1 MIIESFRKFLKNN
14 VKKNSIFFGQ
24 NITFG
29 SRISGLTTG
38 IENIK
43 NVKIY
48 NTQNSEATLIGF
60 GLGLM
65 LKNKFAIYFAKQLDF
80 LLLGM
85 DQIVNTYN
93 YVQFKNKI
101 GSFSIITYIVDSG
114 FEGPQSRLHA
124 LQELSSLSFVNCRYL
139 IFPDDINV
147 SLKQIKKKNFNIFC
161 LSQKNFKNKNSPKL
175 VKHFKNQN
183 IFQYKKG
190 KKGTVI
196 SLGFSSYEAYNYIKK
211 NNLDVDFF
219 VITDP
224 TANIKKNLIDKII
237 CKKFVYLFDDTR
249 SKIKNSENIFKDIL
263 LHDSKIKVKTFYR
276 NENKNKLLVND
287 DKYISQ

>member
-1 MIIESFRKFLKNN
+1 MIIESFRKILKNN
-14 VKKNSIFFGQ
+14 VKKNSTFFGQ

-29 SRISGLTTG
+29 SRISGLTMG

-93 YVQFKNKI
+93 YIQFKNKI

-124 LQELSSLSFVNCRYL
+124 LQEISSLSFVNCRYL
-139 IFPDDINV
+139 VFPDDINV
-147 SLKQIKKKNFNIFC
+147 SLKQIKKK
-161 LSQKNFKNKNSPKL
+161 
-175 VKHFKNQN
+175 
-183 IFQYKKG
+183 
-190 KKGTVI
+190 
-196 SLGFSSYEAYNYIKK
+196 
-211 NNLDVDFF
+211 
-219 VITDP
+219 
-224 TANIKKNLIDKII
+224 
-237 CKKFVYLFDDTR
+237 KF
-249 SKIKNSENIFKDIL
+249 
-263 LHDSKIKVKTFYR
+263 
-276 NENKNKLLVND
+276 
-287 DKYISQ
+287 